1 MYEKVIKR
9 YAAYFLGWC
18 QSFGEHDIVFEEN
31 RDINWLFG
39 KTRMGIIV
47 SPKIRRLVLKALSKQ
62 KQPAVTLSLSHVEVN
77 NYQYNIPQEDRQ
89 NFEKALRLLTRYD
102 EIHMFLTNHF
112 CYPPPT
118 KIITF
123 SSKKP
128 LLILYKEITPIA
140 VKIIKN

>member
-31 RDINWLFG
+31 RDVNCLFG
-39 KTRMGIIV
+39 ETRMGIIV
-47 SPKIRRLVLKALSKQ
+47 SPKIRRLFLKALSKQ
-62 KQPAVTLSLSHVEVN
+62 KQPAVTLSFSHITIN
-77 NYQYNIPQEDRQ
+77 DYHYDILQEDRQ
-89 NFEKALRLLTRYD
+89 NLEKALSLLTRYD

-128 LLILYKEITPIA
+128 LSILYKEITPIA
-140 VKIIKN
+140 VKIIKS